1 MGSPN
6 MTLRTNTLLSLLSL
20 LATVSAHPGGYW
32 WMGQDGAFGS
42 QSNNNQIVDNSPSP
56 SPSPALELVPGGG
69 YYGSSNQ
76 PTEDFSSSSSSAG
89 SLEDLTPSPS
99 LPVVFEEPED
109 LPVTECPVGW
119 KCVSELFCDAAATM
133 VSQRVQLSKAQ
144 IAIRGNLIQCMN
156 PATAQFNVC
165 CRQPQLSPQVSLSP
179 AVPAVPALPPAD
191 PERIQFE
198 AEVRPGPSQGSCPV
212 ISVLPPIQLCAN
224 RKSTCWS
231 AGLPDVDC
239 LDNALCCFDGCA
251 NVCLGRGPV
260 AGNPGPQTNPRQT
273 TAVPPV
279 NSPQQNVNENFAEK
293 IPSNFVPATALS
305 PQVFSPDT
313 QQSQPLQ
320 LESTSS
326 LASTQPFVTCP
337 RAMT

>member
-1 MGSPN
+1 MGSLN

-119 KCVSELFCDAAATM
+119 KCVSELFCDATATM

-156 PATAQFNVC
+156 PATGQFNFC
-165 CRQPQLSPQVSLSP
+165 CRRAQAQLSPQISPSPSVSPVPDRTEVEEALRPSEASCLLSSCAPTGSPP
-179 AVPAVPALPPAD
+179 AGVPARRMLTVSTTLSAALMAAPTSVL
-191 PERIQFE
+191 
-198 AEVRPGPSQGSCPV
+198 AEVLSLLIPDHRPTPARPLLLHLQSSPRRTLQRRFPPTW
-212 ISVLPPIQLCAN
+212 PPI
-224 RKSTCWS
+224 SW
-231 AGLPDVDC
+231 
-239 LDNALCCFDGCA
+239 
-251 NVCLGRGPV
+251 
-260 AGNPGPQTNPRQT
+260 
-273 TAVPPV
+273 
-279 NSPQQNVNENFAEK
+279 
-293 IPSNFVPATALS
+293 
-305 PQVFSPDT
+305 PQVLRCPPS
-313 QQSQPLQ
+313 LQ
-320 LESTSS
+320 
-326 LASTQPFVTCP
+326 
-337 RAMT
+337 

>member
-6 MTLRTNTLLSLLSL
+6 MTLRTNTLLTLLSLLSL

-89 SLEDLTPSPS
+89 SVEDLTPSPS

-119 KCVSELFCDAAATM
+119 KCVSELFCDATATM

-165 CRQPQLSPQVSLSP
+165 CRQPQLSPQISLSP
-179 AVPAVPALPPAD
+179 ALPAAD
-191 PERIQFE
+191 QDRIE
-198 AEVRPGPSQGSCPV
+198 EVRPSTGTSTGPGPSEGS
-212 ISVLPPIQLCAN
+212 
-224 RKSTCWS
+224 
-231 AGLPDVDC
+231 
-239 LDNALCCFDGCA
+239 
-251 NVCLGRGPV
+251 
-260 AGNPGPQTNPRQT
+260 
-273 TAVPPV
+273 
-279 NSPQQNVNENFAEK
+279 
-293 IPSNFVPATALS
+293 
-305 PQVFSPDT
+305 
-313 QQSQPLQ
+313 
-320 LESTSS
+320 
-326 LASTQPFVTCP
+326 
-337 RAMT
+337 